1 MGTIQKRTDNSGK
14 VTYQAKIRR
23 VGFPHKSKT
32 FPTKAEAKAW
42 LEQTE
47 SVLATPTQDSVQLA
61 TKYTFG
67 DLMRRYA
74 KEVSPTKKTGEAE
87 AARLLTICRMPIAK
101 YTVDNLTTQAF
112 AEYRDE
118 RLKKVTGSTVN
129 REFNVLH
136 HVLEIARKEWGV
148 SAGRNPLS
156 DVRRPKHNPGRI
168 RRLSPTEERDL
179 LKACSESRGGYL
191 RCIVELALETAMRQS
206 ELLKIDWK
214 HIDIPNKRLFLPDT
228 KNGTPRGVPLS
239 RRAIELLQSRPT
251 RYGLAFGDVSPE
263 AVKRSYI
270 RATRRANLDDLHFH
284 DLRHEATSR
293 FFEKGLSMMD
303 VASITGHK
311 TLSML
316 QRYTHLN
323 ATHVADK
330 LDALSGHS
338 TL

>member
-87 AARLLTICRMPIAK
+87 AARLLTICRKPIAK

-148 SAGRNPLS
+148 NRTAQSVTAPISLLLAADDERPVAVGGTTAPGDQTFRGSERCAPFNRNALPVATEKTECRAAAS
-156 DVRRPKHNPGRI
+156 GDATARSQIGFPRVSTDVI
-168 RRLSPTEERDL
+168 
-179 LKACSESRGGYL
+179 A
-191 RCIVELALETAMRQS
+191 AFF
-206 ELLKIDWK
+206 IDF
-214 HIDIPNKRLFLPDT
+214 N
-228 KNGTPRGVPLS
+228 
-239 RRAIELLQSRPT
+239 
-251 RYGLAFGDVSPE
+251 Y
-263 AVKRSYI
+263 
-270 RATRRANLDDLHFH
+270 
-284 DLRHEATSR
+284 
-293 FFEKGLSMMD
+293 
-303 VASITGHK
+303 
-311 TLSML
+311 
-316 QRYTHLN
+316 
-323 ATHVADK
+323 
-330 LDALSGHS
+330 
-338 TL
+338 